1 MTISPYSKLN
11 GYYVVTKNG
20 KELEKGRV
28 PFPSREFDEV
38 LKKFE
43 LNSEPTLGYNFQAGK
58 PIFSEFYR
66 SKSNFTEL
74 ELVYLDLF

>member
-1 MTISPYSKLN
+1 MIISHYSKLN

-43 LNSEPTLGYNFQAGK
+43 LNHVPTIMLSK
-58 PIFSEFYR
+58 PESCYYTHH
-66 SKSNFTEL
+66 SNDKYTEL
-74 ELVYLDLF
+74 KLTYLYRL

>member
-1 MTISPYSKLN
+1 MIISEYSKLN

-28 PFPSREFDEV
+28 PFPSREFGEV

-43 LNSEPTLGYNFQAGK
+43 LNVEPTFRMPPSTKNYYIYN
-58 PIFSEFYR
+58 
-66 SKSNFTEL
+66 SKSTFTEL
-74 ELVYLDLF
+74 RLTYLS